1 MYEKEIQDIKN
12 KLRELRELRDSMNNS
27 LNELCKNWNNHN
39 LSVYE
44 YDFKLYT
51 DKLRELYKD

>member
-1 MYEKEIQDIKN
+1 MITI
-12 KLRELRELRDSMNNS
+12 LRELRELRDTMNNS

-51 DKLRELYKD
+51 DKLRELNKD